1 MSTGSSDPAARGQKR
16 HQEQHRDLRRESL
29 GYLTRYSH
37 RALVKVLSQKLDR
50 HRLLAAQWSV
60 LRVLWRQEGLTQRLT
75 QRLTQVELA
84 DAMRVEKASLT
95 GLLNGMERA
104 GLISRRRN
112 PDDRRKINIRLTARG
127 RRLEREVLPY
137 AAEIDR
143 QATRGLTAAETETL
157 KALLARIITNLE
169 T

>member
-1 MSTGSSDPAARGQKR
+1 MPTRSRNPAAI
-16 HQEQHRDLRRESL
+16 DLRPNLHPNLHRESL

-37 RALVKVLSQKLDR
+37 RALVKVLSQKLER

-60 LRVLWRQEGLTQRLT
+60 LRVLWRQEGLTQ
-75 QRLTQVELA
+75 VELA

-95 GLLNGMERA
+95 GLINGMERA
-104 GLISRRRN
+104 GLIVRRRN
-112 PDDRRKINIRLTARG
+112 RDDRRKINIRLTARG

-143 QATRGLTAAETETL
+143 QATRGLTADETETL
-157 KALLARIITNLE
+157 KALLARIIANLE
-169 T
+169 SR